1 MIISHKYKF
10 IFLKTKKTAGTS
22 FEIALSRYLGED
34 DVVTPISPECEALRQ
49 EKGYRGPRN
58 YRIPLRRYDGHCLLE
73 LMRRRVPAFANH
85 NRADY
90 VRRHVAPEIWSSYY
104 KFCFERNPWDKV
116 VSFYYWR
123 WRGKEAMPFR
133 DFVMSNAP
141 LSLRDSGGW
150 PIYGDDDGLL
160 VDRVYRYEDIA
171 EASAEIVER
180 LGLPGELDLPFARGQ
195 YRKGSSRA
203 YAELY
208 DDETAA
214 RVADVFAKEI
224 AAFGYTFDGEP
235 LAEAPAT
242 QPDAATPVLVPA

>member
-1 MIISHKYKF
+1 
-10 IFLKTKKTAGTS
+10 
-22 FEIALSRYLGED
+22 
-34 DVVTPISPECEALRQ
+34 
-49 EKGYRGPRN
+49 
-58 YRIPLRRYDGHCLLE
+58 
-73 LMRRRVPAFANH
+73 MRRRVPAFANH

-180 LGLPGELDLPFARGQ
+180 LGLPGELDLIRQGAVPQGLVAGLRGAVRRRDRGAGGGRV
-195 YRKGSSRA
+195 RKGNRGVRLHLRRRA
-203 YAELY
+203 AGRS
-208 DDETAA
+208 TGHTTGRGNAGA
-214 RVADVFAKEI
+214 GTSMTGRN
-224 AAFGYTFDGEP
+224 
-235 LAEAPAT
+235 
-242 QPDAATPVLVPA
+242 AATS